1 MTKAKQTGIRLRAL
15 CLVALLSFSLMLTA
29 CSPEPS
35 SAETDAQTSDRE
47 TLQAKP
53 TETLF
58 VSRQPFEM
66 LNGSGGGYI
75 VFENEAN
82 ADYNFELY
90 IMNADGSAVTKLTD
104 NPGYDGSPCF
114 SPDLTKIA
122 FTSTRDNSVD
132 IYIFDLEAFLNGE
145 QKDLL
150 RLTDE
155 GNNYYPAWSPDGKTI
170 AFSSDRD
177 GGFKLYT
184 MNGDGSAQTRL
195 TDLEDAAFSAWS
207 PDGRQVA
214 FSAKIGSTHDIFSMD
229 KDGSNLRQLTDDPGD
244 DLFPCWSPNGEQIAY
259 SSSTNATSYDISI
272 MDKNG
277 DHKTTII
284 SHKGLDELPKW
295 SPDGT
300 QIIFRSSATG
310 SDQIT
315 LMNADGS
322 NIQPLTKLK
331 GKTMPYDWQSN
342 N

>member
-1 MTKAKQTGIRLRAL
+1 MTKTKQFRTRLRAL
-15 CLVALLSFSLMLTA
+15 CLIASLSITFMLTA
-29 CSPEPS
+29 CSPEIS
-35 SAETDAQTSDRE
+35 SAGMDAQNSDGE
-47 TLQAKP
+47 TLQ
-53 TETLF
+53 TEHTEMPF
-58 VSRQPFEM
+58 VSQKPIEM

-75 VFENEAN
+75 AFENEAN
-82 ADYNFELY
+82 ADYNFELF

-122 FTSTRDNSVD
+122 FASTRDNSVD
-132 IYIFDLEAFLNGE
+132 IYIFDLEAYLKEE

-150 RLTDE
+150 RLTE
-155 GNNYYPAWSPDGKTI
+155 KGNNYYPAWSPDGETI

-184 MNGDGSAQTRL
+184 MNSDGSEQTLL
-195 TDLEDAAFSAWS
+195 TDLADAAFLAWS
-207 PDGRQVA
+207 PDGTHVA
-214 FSAKIGSTHDIFSMD
+214 FNAKTGNNHDIFTMD
-229 KDGSNLRQLTDDPGD
+229 IDGSNLLQLTDDPGD
-244 DLFPCWSPNGEQIAY
+244 DQFPCWSPNGEQIVY
-259 SSSTNATSYDISI
+259 SSSTNATSYDISV

-277 DHKTTII
+277 DNKTTII
-284 SHKGLDELPKW
+284 NHIGLDEFPKW

-300 QIIFRSSATG
+300 QIMFRSSITG

-322 NIQPLTKLK
+322 NISPLTKLK

>member
-1 MTKAKQTGIRLRAL
+1 MTKTKQVGTKLRVL
-15 CLVALLSFSLMLTA
+15 CLVASLSIPFILTA
-29 CSPEPS
+29 CSPKIS
-35 SAETDAQTSDRE
+35 STGMDAQTIDRE

-53 TETLF
+53 TETPF
-58 VSRQPFEM
+58 VSWQPSEM

-122 FTSTRDNSVD
+122 FTSARDNNVD
-132 IYIFDLEAFLNGE
+132 IYIFDLESYLKGE

-150 RLTDE
+150 RLTDN

-170 AFSSDRD
+170 VFSSDRD

-184 MNGDGSAQTRL
+184 MNSDGSEQTL
-195 TDLEDAAFSAWS
+195 FTECEDVAFLAWS
-207 PDGRQVA
+207 PDGTQVT
-214 FSAKIGSTHDIFSMD
+214 FSAKNGSNQDIFTMD
-229 KDGSNLRQLTDDPGD
+229 RDGSNLRQLTDDPGD
-244 DLFPCWSPNGEQIAY
+244 DLFPCWSPNGEQIVY
-259 SSSTNATSYDISI
+259 SSSTDATSFDISV

-277 DHKTTII
+277 DNKTTII
-284 SHKGLDELPKW
+284 NHIGLDELPKW

-300 QIIFRSSATG
+300 QIMFRSSVTG

-322 NIQPLTKLK
+322 NIHPLTNLK
-331 GKTMPYDWQSN
+331 GKTMPYDWQAKN
-342 N
+342 